1 MATTDTLLIFAPQ
14 GYEPPTSNFAT
25 LDLRQNHPVLDFDA
39 TTDEEAVWKGV
50 LPIQYAGGGLTI
62 KIHASFTSATSG
74 NVVWQ
79 AAIERVGDEVLD
91 IDSDSF
97 AAFQTTGAVAAPTTS
112 GLVKEFTVTF
122 TSGSQM
128 DSLVA
133 GEAFRL
139 KVRRDADDT
148 SGTDTV
154 TGDAELW
161 AAEVRE
167 T

>member
-1 MATTDTLLIFAPQ
+1 MATTDTLLVFPPQ
-14 GYEPPTSNFAT
+14 ANEPPLSNFAT
-25 LDLRQNHPVLDFDA
+25 LDLRNNHPVLDFDA
-39 TTDEEAVWKGV
+39 STDEEAIFKGV
-50 LPIQYAGGGLTI
+50 LPKQYDGGGLTV
-62 KIHASFTSATSG
+62 KIYASFSSATSG

-79 AAIERVGDEVLD
+79 ASIERVGDEVQD
-91 IDSDSF
+91 IDSDGF
-97 AAFQTTGAVAAPTTS
+97 AALRGTGAVAVPTTS
-112 GLVKEFTVTF
+112 GLVQEFTITF

-139 KVRRDADDT
+139 KIRRDADDT
-148 SGTDTV
+148 SATDDA